1 MILTQ
6 AAREVPSN
14 DLHFFNCMKVIFYIL
29 HRELSW
35 RKGIM
40 PTGEIMEIQI
50 HRDFNEINET
60 EWNTLLQRNS
70 TNVPFLDYGY
80 LKRWWE
86 FKGGGE
92 WQDGELAIISG
103 RRDGKLAGIAPFFI
117 ATHEGIQKILFLGS
131 IEISDYL
138 DLIVEPDYA
147 EEFIEGLFDLLAGQ
161 FSSIKEILLY
171 NLPQASPSIPLLEK
185 YAQKHAWKSIAE
197 KAYHTPIIQLA
208 GDWDAYLSGIDKKQ
222 RHEIRRKLRRAEES
236 SESVQ
241 WYVVKDAEKLD
252 SEIDGFFD
260 LMVLDDEK
268 KNFLTPLMRE
278 QMRSLIHWA
287 FERSLLQL
295 SFFTVEGKKAAAYL
309 CLDYRERIWVYNS
322 GFDPQFRE
330 YSPGWV
336 LLAYLIQQAIQSGK
350 HSFDFMRGDED
361 YKYRFGAAD
370 DFVMKLQFTK

>member
-6 AAREVPSN
+6 AACEVHSN
-14 DLHFFNCMKVIFYIL
+14 DLHFFNCMKVIFDIL
-29 HRELSW
+29 LRELW
-35 RKGIM
+35 WCKGIM

-70 TNVPFLDYGY
+70 TNAPFLDHGY

-92 WQDGELAIISG
+92 WQNGELAIISG
-103 RRDGKLAGIAPFFI
+103 RQDGKLAGIAPFFI
-117 ATHEGIQKILFLGS
+117 TTHKGINKILFLGS

-138 DLIVEPDYA
+138 DLIVDADFA
-147 EEFIEGLFDLLAGQ
+147 EEFTEGLFDLLAKQ

-171 NLPQASPSIPLLEK
+171 NLPQSSPNMPLLEK
-185 YAQKHAWKSIAE
+185 YAQKHGWKTNAE

-208 GDWDAYLSGIDKKQ
+208 GDWDTYLAGIDKKQ

-241 WYVVKDAEKLD
+241 WYIANDGEKLD

-260 LMVLDDEK
+260 LMVLDEEK

-278 QMRSLIHWA
+278 QMRILIHWA
-287 FERSLLQL
+287 FERNLLQL

-309 CLDYRERIWVYNS
+309 CLDYQERIWVYNS

-336 LLAYLIQQAIQSGK
+336 LLAYLIQHAIQSGK

-361 YKYRFGAAD
+361 YKYRFGATD
-370 DFVMKLQFTK
+370 GFVMKMQISK